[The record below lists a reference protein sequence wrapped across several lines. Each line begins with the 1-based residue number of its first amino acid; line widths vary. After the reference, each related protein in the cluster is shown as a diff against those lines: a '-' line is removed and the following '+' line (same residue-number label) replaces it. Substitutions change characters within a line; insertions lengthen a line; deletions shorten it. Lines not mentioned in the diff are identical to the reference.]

1 MAEEYPWDEL
11 EQGLRKSKEFR
22 DAYGQADDAYKLGS
36 RVRELRLAAGLT
48 QKQLADS
55 VSTSQS
61 AIARLELGGSS
72 PRLDT
77 LARLSEALGGRLVV
91 RIEVGSAA

>member
-1 MAEEYPWDEL
+1 MAEDHSWDEIEKDL
-11 EQGLRKSKEFR
+11 CQTAEFR
-22 DAYGQADDAYKLGS
+22 DAYREADDAYRLGC

-48 QKQLADS
+48 QKQLADC
-55 VSTSQS
+55 VGTSQS
-61 AIARLELGGSS
+61 AIARLELGGAS

>member
-1 MAEEYPWDEL
+1 MAEDYSWDEI
-11 EQGLRKSKEFR
+11 ESGLRETREFR
-22 DAYGQADDAYKLGS
+22 DAYREADDAYRLGC
-36 RVRELRLAAGLT
+36 RVRELRQAAGLT
-48 QKQLADS
+48 QKQLADCIG
-55 VSTSQS
+55 TSQS

-77 LARLSEALGGRLVV
+77 LARLSAALGGRLVV